1 MAVIIHKYTQQDRPR
16 WDEFVLASKNA
27 TFIHLRQYMDYH
39 SDRFVDHSLMAF
51 NERGRLLAILPANIN
66 GATLYSHQGLTFGGW
81 LMPMKQFT
89 AATMLEIFDSLVIYL
104 KELNIN
110 KLIYK
115 TIPHI
120 YHRYPAEED
129 IYALFRHNAEICEC
143 NISSTAIPT
152 NNHFKYSSGQSSLI
166 KRNCQKLEIIETKDF
181 APFWTLLTKH
191 LKERYEASP
200 VHTIEEITKLSQHFP
215 ENIRLFEVSC
225 EGRLVAGSVIYETE
239 QVAHSQYAAA
249 NDEGFALNAMAA
261 LHDRLLHHEYA
272 KKAYYDFGTSNE
284 QHGAILNESLMISK
298 NKLGGR
304 GIAYI
309 TYKINIK

>member
-1 MAVIIHKYTQQDRPR
+1 
-16 WDEFVLASKNA
+16 
-27 TFIHLRQYMDYH
+27 
-39 SDRFVDHSLMAF
+39 
-51 NERGRLLAILPANIN
+51 
-66 GATLYSHQGLTFGGW
+66 
-81 LMPMKQFT
+81 MPMKQFT

-191 LKERYEASP
+191 LKERYDSTQFSFIIDNFTMCSQATGDYYAVARDIAIPVSIYSEAFTKRQAKLKNAKAMILLMFGVSLGILWSLDAFVGGIIP
-200 VHTIEEITKLSQHFP
+200 VMLNTVIG
-215 ENIRLFEVSC
+215 NIVGVGMILVLFY
-225 EGRLVAGSVIYETE
+225 G
-239 QVAHSQYAAA
+239 
-249 NDEGFALNAMAA
+249 LNM
-261 LHDRLLHHEYA
+261 
-272 KKAYYDFGTSNE
+272 KAE
-284 QHGAILNESLMISK
+284 
-298 NKLGGR
+298 
-304 GIAYI
+304 
-309 TYKINIK
+309 